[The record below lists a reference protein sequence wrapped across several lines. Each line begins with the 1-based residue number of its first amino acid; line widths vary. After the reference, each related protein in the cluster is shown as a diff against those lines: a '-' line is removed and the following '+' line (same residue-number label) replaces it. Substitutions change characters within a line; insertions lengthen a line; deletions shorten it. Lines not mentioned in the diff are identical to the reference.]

1 MYYHIALTL
10 IPGIGPVLA
19 RNLVSYCGSAEAV
32 FKTRRKKLLEIP
44 GIGDVA
50 ATAIAGHQIFDQVDK
65 EMQFIEQH
73 HIRCFTYTEP
83 DYPKRLHQ
91 CPDAPTVLFYQGTAD
106 VNAARIIGVVGT
118 RRATPYGRRI
128 CEEIVQDLAGDDI
141 LVISGLAYGIDIAAH
156 RACIKHQ
163 VPTIGVLAHGLDR
176 IYPWA
181 HRETAAKMREQG
193 GLLTE
198 FISGTNPDRQNFP
211 RRNRI
216 VAGMLDGLVVVE
228 TGADGGAVITA
239 LLADDYHRDV
249 MAFPG
254 SVHQMYSAGCHKLI
268 KQHKAT
274 LVENADDIRTVMGW
288 NLEKNDKGIQTT
300 LFPELDPDEQKIF
313 DILLQEKQ
321 VYVDELQS
329 KSALSPGTLAGVLL
343 NLEFKGALISLPG
356 KMYALNR

>member
-32 FKTRRKKLLEIP
+32 FKTKRKKLLEIP
-44 GIGDVA
+44 GIGSTVA
-50 ATAIAGHQIFDQVDK
+50 DAIVDHQIFRRVDA
-65 EMQFIEQH
+65 EMQYIEQH
-73 HIRCFTYTEP
+73 HIRCFTFTEP
-83 DYPKRLHQ
+83 GYPKRLQQ
-91 CPDAPTVLFYQGTAD
+91 CADAPTVLFYQGTAD
-106 VNAARIIGVVGT
+106 MNAPRIIGVVGT
-118 RRATPYGRRI
+118 RRATAYGRRI
-128 CEEIVQDLAGDDI
+128 CDELVAGLAGDQVLI
-141 LVISGLAYGIDIAAH
+141 VSGLAYGIDIAAH
-156 RACIKHQ
+156 RACLKQ
-163 VPTIGVLAHGLDR
+163 GVPTVGVLAHGLDR

-181 HRETAAKMREQG
+181 HRETAAKMREHG

-228 TGADGGAVITA
+228 TGTDGGAVITA
-239 LLADDYHRDV
+239 LLADDYNRDV

-254 SVHQMYSAGCHKLI
+254 SVHQPYSSGCHKLI

-274 LVENADDIRTVMGW
+274 LVEDVADIRAVMGW
-288 NLEKNDKGIQTT
+288 DLPKNDRSIQAS
-300 LFPELDPDEQKIF
+300 LFPDLEPDEQKIF
-313 DILLQEKQ
+313 NLLQQENP
-321 VYVDELQS
+321 VYVDELQA
-329 KSALSPGTLAGVLL
+329 KSALTPGTLAGVLL
-343 NLEFKGALISLPG
+343 NMEFKGALISLPG

>member
-32 FKTRRKKLLEIP
+32 FKTKRKKLLEIP
-44 GIGDVA
+44 GIGEVVA
-50 ATAIAGHQIFDQVDK
+50 EAIVAHQIFKEVDE
-65 EMQFIEQH
+65 EMRFMEKH
-73 HIRCFTYTEP
+73 HIQCFAFTDP
-83 DYPKRLHQ
+83 DYPKRLNQ
-91 CPDAPTVLFYQGTAD
+91 CSDAPIVLFYQGTANL
-106 VNAARIIGVVGT
+106 NAGRILGVVGT
-118 RRATPYGRRI
+118 RRATPYGKRI
-128 CEEIVQDLAGDDI
+128 CEEIVADLAGDDVLI
-141 LVISGLAYGIDIAAH
+141 VSGLAYGIDIATH
-156 RACIKHQ
+156 RACIKQQ
-163 VPTIGVLAHGLDR
+163 VPTVGVLAHGLDR

-198 FISGTNPDRQNFP
+198 FMSGTNPDRQNFP

-228 TGADGGAVITA
+228 TGTDGGAVITA
-239 LLADDYHRDV
+239 LLADDYNRDV

-254 SVHQMYSAGCHKLI
+254 SVHQMYSGGCHKLI

-274 LVENADDIRTVMGW
+274 LVENAHDIRTVMGW
-288 NLEKNDKGIQTT
+288 NLERSDRNVQTS

-313 DILLQEKQ
+313 DLLLQEKQ
-321 VYVDELQS
+321 IYVDELQQ
-329 KSALSPGTLAGVLL
+329 KTALSPGTLAGVLL
-343 NLEFKGALISLPG
+343 NMEFKGALISLPG